1 MSDKFRHSTYNII
14 NPYKEAHM
22 NPVSNFH
29 RPLPGDSAKYYCITC
44 KKSFTAQV
52 PDEGIFSILKKLSN
66 QGRVKCPAC
75 KRLCGLDP
83 RIQY

>member
-1 MSDKFRHSTYNII
+1 
-14 NPYKEAHM
+14 M

-29 RPLPGDSAKYYCITC
+29 RPLPGDSAKYYCIYC
-44 KKSFTAQV
+44 KKSFIAKIPQT
-52 PDEGIFSILKKLSN
+52 DIGNILKKLSN
-66 QGRVKCPAC
+66 QGRVKCPDC

>member
-1 MSDKFRHSTYNII
+1 
-14 NPYKEAHM
+14 M

-29 RPLPGDSAKYYCITC
+29 RSLPGDSAKYYCITC
-44 KKSFTAQV
+44 KKSFTALV

-66 QGRVKCPAC
+66 QGRVKCPDC

>member
-1 MSDKFRHSTYNII
+1 
-14 NPYKEAHM
+14 M
-22 NPVSNFH
+22 NPVSIFH
-29 RPLPGDSAKYYCITC
+29 RPLPGDSARYYCSTC
-44 KKSFTAQV
+44 QKSFTAEV
-52 PDEGIFSILKKLSN
+52 ANEGIFSMLKKLSN

>member
-1 MSDKFRHSTYNII
+1 
-14 NPYKEAHM
+14 M

-52 PDEGIFSILKKLSN
+52 PNEGIFSILKKL
-66 QGRVKCPAC
+66 
-75 KRLCGLDP
+75 
-83 RIQY
+83 